1 MDLKQQQELLRKYQQ
16 GTATP
21 KEKEWVENWYNAF
34 DTLEPA
40 PVEKTITPADGKVMH
55 AAILKNIRKGKV
67 LQLWQRVASVAAV
80 LVLMLLGAYYQFKSN
95 NTPPSYAYLTSGKG
109 QHLKVIL
116 PDSSSLWLNE
126 NTKLKYT
133 RNGFGKKNR
142 EIWIESG
149 EAYFDVKRNE
159 RLPFIVH
166 SGQLETKV
174 LGTAFNVKR
183 SSQYPE
189 IQVSVIRGK
198 VQVSSSAATLALLT
212 KGKQVT
218 YDTLRAKHEV
228 SNINPDYATAWQVP
242 AINLERASFHEL
254 AEAYYSLYNLRLSAG
269 RNEIKNNRYTL
280 TLDKQLSGETAL
292 EIIAAIHQLKHRK
305 ENGKIVLH

>member
-1 MDLKQQQELLRKYQQ
+1 VDLNQQQKLLRKYQQ

-34 DTLEPA
+34 DSLTPA
-40 PVEKTITPADGKVMH
+40 SGENFITPADGEVML
-55 AAILKNIRKGKV
+55 AAIQRKIRKVKV

-80 LVLMLLGAYYQFKSN
+80 LVLMLLGAYYQFNSN
-95 NTPPSYAYLTSGKG
+95 DTPPAYSYITSGKG
-109 QHLKVIL
+109 RHLKVTL
-116 PDSSSLWLNE
+116 PDSSTLWLNE
-126 NTKLKYT
+126 QTRLKYVS
-133 RNGFGKKNR
+133 NSFGKENR
-142 EIWIESG
+142 EIWLESG

-166 SGQLETKV
+166 SGPLETKV
-174 LGTAFNVKR
+174 LGTAFNIKR
-183 SSQYPE
+183 SAKYPE
-189 IQVSVIRGK
+189 IQVSVARGK

-212 KGKQVT
+212 KGKQLN
-218 YDTLRAKHEV
+218 YDTLTAEHAV
-228 SNINPDYATAWQVP
+228 GNINPAYATAWQAP
-242 AINLERASFHEL
+242 AVNLERASFHEL
-254 AEAYYSLYNLRLSAG
+254 AEAYYSLYNIRLTAG
-269 RNEIKNNRYTL
+269 RNEIKNYKYTL